1 MSKKRYHISFLLLL
15 TVGFCFQLY
24 AQNRAD
30 QVKAVFLF
38 NFTQFVN
45 WPANN
50 FSSPASPFVIG
61 ILGNDPFGSYLDKV
75 VEGEKVDSHPIE
87 IQRYSDIDDVKN
99 CQILFTSRSY
109 SAIKNLRIRSILT
122 VGDEN
127 DFAADGGIIRFFV
140 EHNKIRLQIN
150 LKAAKAANLDISSKL
165 LRLADVIE

>member
-1 MSKKRYHISFLLLL
+1 MSKRLYHTGLLLLL
-15 TVGFCFQLY
+15 TAGLCFQLH
-24 AQNRAD
+24 AQNSAD

-45 WPANN
+45 WPPSG

-75 VEGEKVDSHPIE
+75 VEGEKVDSHPVVV
-87 IQRYSDIDDVKN
+87 QRYSDIDDVKN
-99 CQILFTSRSY
+99 CQILFTNRSY
-109 SAIKNLRIRSILT
+109 SAIKDLRNRSILT

-127 DFAADGGIIRFFV
+127 DFAADGGIIRFFIV
-140 EHNKIRLQIN
+140 NNKIRLQIN
-150 LKAAKAANLDISSKL
+150 LKAARTANIDISSKL